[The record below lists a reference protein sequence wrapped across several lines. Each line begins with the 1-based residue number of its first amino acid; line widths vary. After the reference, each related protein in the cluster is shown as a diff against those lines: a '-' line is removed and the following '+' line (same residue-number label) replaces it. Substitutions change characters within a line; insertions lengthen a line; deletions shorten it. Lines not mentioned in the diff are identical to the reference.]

1 MDALTWGRST
11 PDFGWPETQ
20 DHHDGGGHSLGAGG
34 ATSAGYPSGN
44 YAMMIGSIGDTGS
57 SIQSGQNG
65 WFSNYWQPRY
75 PSLNY
80 PPGPGSGL
88 SRQSSLDDL
97 TSMETDQVF
106 DYEDRFR
113 VDRRKLENLIL
124 GRFEPIK
131 ESASDFFLRIGSE
144 TGSTVIWPS
153 RLKVGAKSKKDPH
166 IRVGGSE
173 EGVILAK
180 TIILEHLDTKTRR
193 VTMKMDVSYTDHSHI
208 IGKGG
213 NTIRRVMS
221 ETGCHIHFPDSNR
234 SNPNEKSNQVSIA
247 GEMEG
252 VEKARARVRELT
264 PLIFTFDLPIVP
276 TVELSLD
283 PNDPFLRAIQD
294 QYNIQLMFRQK
305 QKNFHTTMAVIKGCE
320 WEASRVKEA
329 TLMLIDHLCGTSG
342 NTTPTTP
349 VSGGSSSTD
358 ISQTSGAFP
367 VTMNMEISPI
377 HHSVVVGKN
386 NINLR
391 VIMQRTNTTILFP
404 DAADPNI
411 PPIRRGSVS
420 ITGTIHNVYAARQ
433 QLVGSLPLVMMF
445 DMPDNTELI
454 DSEVQKI
461 GEELEVSISI
471 KPKHRQGSKSVLI
484 KAQERSA
491 SAIYSARYRLLKVE
505 DFDEEVHVQ
514 AEIPETY
521 KVQPIPAHLLQ
532 SLGGMNQKRTS
543 GPHSP
548 YLFPPTNPGFFGAG
562 GAQSIP
568 PPPPFHPYL
577 MPAQTPWAGAA
588 AAAAISNVLPP
599 NHPYLQDYALLV
611 LNNITRLQQQQHQHQ
626 QLEQQQKKIASS
638 VNLAKVSSVYDPNNN
653 NGWFDGLKNDRD
665 RDILKVD
672 GLAVSD
678 QNSPPIVSP
687 RNSSPVQEGGNLTN
701 NLSQLDLNATISDKM
716 LGMSLEDND
725 EGLGTTTSNTSSS
738 NLSNIFLDRRLDPA
752 RRAPG
757 CEKQVLQKQ
766 LMDYDEKRL
775 MAARA
780 VQQSKPCA
788 NEPRTPT
795 QIWSGMGFSNSM
807 PESVI
812 REKLA
817 EEAAANKVKAGNG
830 GGLQGINEEQQP
842 ACNGD
847 QAQNWFGNS
856 SGTLDALFHPPKSS
870 GVHAAVNN
878 NPNILATDDLPTI
891 LSKYGLAKY
900 TDLFLRHEVDLQ
912 TFATL
917 TEQDLREIGVQTFGA
932 RKKLLL
938 LANKVKQIQEW

>member
-20 DHHDGGGHSLGAGG
+20 DHLGGGGHSHGG
-34 ATSAGYPSGN
+34 ATSSGFPGN
-44 YAMMIGSIGDTGS
+44 YAMMGSSGDTGS
-57 SIQSGQNG
+57 GGQNG
-65 WFSNYWQPRY
+65 WFANYWQPRY

-131 ESASDFFLRIGSE
+131 ETASDFFLRIGSE
-144 TGSTVIWPS
+144 TGTTVIWPS

-247 GEMEG
+247 GREMEG

-264 PLIFTFDLPIVP
+264 PLIFTFDLPIV
-276 TVELSLD
+276 TSVEISLD
-283 PNDPFLRAIQD
+283 PNDPYLRAIQD

-320 WEASRVKEA
+320 WEAGRVKEA
-329 TLMLIDHLCGTSG
+329 TLMLIDHLCGTSNSG
-342 NTTPTTP
+342 NSTPTTP
-349 VSGGSSSTD
+349 VSGSSSSGD
-358 ISQTSGAFP
+358 ISLTSGAFP

-445 DMPDNTELI
+445 DMPDNTEI
-454 DSEVQKI
+454 VDSEVQKI

-491 SAIYSARYRLLKVE
+491 SSIYSARYRLLKVD
-505 DFDEEVHVQ
+505 DFDEEVLVT

-532 SLGGMNQKRTS
+532 SLGGMNQKKTS

-548 YLFPPTNPGFFGAG
+548 YVFPTNCNPGFFGA

-588 AAAAISNVLPP
+588 AAAAINNVLTP

-611 LNNITRLQQQQHQHQ
+611 LNNITRLQQQQQQQQ
-626 QLEQQQKKIASS
+626 QLEQQKKISS
-638 VNLAKVSSVYDPNNN
+638 AKVYDPNNN
-653 NGWFDGLKNDRD
+653 NGWFDSHKSDV
-665 RDILKVD
+665 LKVE
-672 GLAVSD
+672 GG
-678 QNSPPIVSP
+678 QNSPPIHGASP
-687 RNSSPVQEGGNLTN
+687 RNSSPVHDDGNLTS
-701 NLSQLDLNATISDKM
+701 NLSQLDLNATISEKM
-716 LGMSLEDND
+716 LQMSLEDKD
-725 EGLGTTTSNTSSS
+725 EGLGTTTSNNSSS
-738 NLSNIFLDRRLDPA
+738 NLSNFFLDRLD

-757 CEKQVLQKQ
+757 CEKSLQSLQKQ
-766 LMDYDEKRL
+766 MDYDQKRL
-775 MAARA
+775 LATRA
-780 VQQSKPCA
+780 VQQHSKPCA
-788 NEPRTPT
+788 GEPPRTPT
-795 QIWSGMGFSNSM
+795 QTWSGLGFSNSM
-807 PESVI
+807 PENVI

-817 EEAAANKVKAGNG
+817 EEAAANKVKVAAGG
-830 GGLQGINEEQQP
+830 TLQGINEEQPP
-842 ACNGD
+842 ACNSD
-847 QAQNWFGNS
+847 QAANWFGNS
-856 SGTLDALFHPPKSS
+856 SGALDALFHPPKAS
-870 GVHAAVNN
+870 GGHCVNN
-878 NPNILATDDLPTI
+878 IPTILATDDLPTI
-891 LSKYGLAKY
+891 LSKHGLAKY

-917 TEQDLREIGVQTFGA
+917 TEQDLREIGVPTFGA

>member
-20 DHHDGGGHSLGAGG
+20 DHLGGGGHSHGG
-34 ATSAGYPSGN
+34 ATSSGFPGN
-44 YAMMIGSIGDTGS
+44 YAMMGSSGDTGS
-57 SIQSGQNG
+57 GGQNG
-65 WFSNYWQPRY
+65 WFANYWQPRY

-131 ESASDFFLRIGSE
+131 ESAPDFFLRIGSE
-144 TGSTVIWPS
+144 TGATVIWPS

-276 TVELSLD
+276 SVELSLD
-283 PNDPFLRAIQD
+283 PNDPYLRAIQD

-320 WEASRVKEA
+320 WEAGRVKEA

-342 NTTPTTP
+342 NITPTTP

-391 VIMQRTNTTILFP
+391 VIMQRTNTVILFP

-461 GEELEVSISI
+461 GEDLDVAISI

-491 SAIYSARYRLLKVE
+491 SSIYSARFRLIKAD
-505 DFDEEVHVQ
+505 DFDEEVLVQ

-532 SLGGMNQKRTS
+532 SLGGMNQKKTT
-543 GPHSP
+543 GHHSP
-548 YLFPPTNPGFFGAG
+548 YVFPPNNHGFFG

-568 PPPPFHPYL
+568 PPPPFNPYL

-588 AAAAISNVLPP
+588 AAAAMSNVLPP

-611 LNNITRLQQQQHQHQ
+611 LNNITRLQQQQQQQQ

-638 VNLAKVSSVYDPNNN
+638 ANLAAKVSAVYDPNNN
-653 NGWFDGLKNDRD
+653 NGWFDALKNDRD
-665 RDILKVD
+665 RDVLKVD
-672 GLAVSD
+672 GLGGTG

-716 LGMSLEDND
+716 LQISLEDND

-738 NLSNIFLDRRLDPA
+738 NLSNYFFQDRRLDPH

-766 LMDYDEKRL
+766 LDYDQKRL
-775 MAARA
+775 MATRA

-795 QIWSGMGFSNSM
+795 QTWSGLGFSNSM
-807 PESVI
+807 PENVI

-817 EEAAANKVKAGNG
+817 EEAAANKVKAAAG
-830 GGLQGINEEQQP
+830 GALQGINEEQQP

-856 SGTLDALFHPPKSS
+856 SGALDALFHPPKHS
-870 GVHAAVNN
+870 GVQAAINN
-878 NPNILATDDLPTI
+878 NPTILATDDLSTI

-917 TEQDLREIGVQTFGA
+917 TEQDLREIGVTTFGA

>member
-1 MDALTWGRST
+1 MDASTWGRST
-11 PDFGWPETQ
+11 SDFGWPETQ
-20 DHHDGGGHSLGAGG
+20 DHLGVGQSHGLGG
-34 ATSAGYPSGN
+34 ATSAGYPGV
-44 YAMMIGSIGDTGS
+44 YQMEMGS
-57 SIQSGQNG
+57 SGDAGSGMPSGQNG
-65 WFSNYWQPRY
+65 WFGNYWQPRY

-97 TSMETDQVF
+97 TSMENDQVF

-131 ESASDFFLRIGSE
+131 ETASDFFLRIGSE
-144 TGSTVIWPS
+144 TGTTVIWPS

-173 EGVILAK
+173 DGVILAK

-247 GEMEG
+247 GEMDG

-276 TVELSLD
+276 SVELSLD

-320 WEASRVKEA
+320 WEAGCVKEA

-342 NTTPTTP
+342 STTSTTP
-349 VSGGSSSTD
+349 VSSGSLSND
-358 ISQTSGAFP
+358 IGSNSGAFP
-367 VTMNMEISPI
+367 VSMNMEISPI

-445 DMPDNTELI
+445 DMPDNTEII

-461 GEELEVSISI
+461 GEELEVSISV

-491 SAIYSARYRLLKVE
+491 SAIYDARYRLLKVNDLDE
-505 DFDEEVHVQ
+505 DVLVT

-532 SLGGMNQKRTS
+532 SLGGINQKKTS
-543 GPHSP
+543 GAHSL
-548 YLFPPTNPGFFGAG
+548 YTFPPTNPGFFGAG
-562 GAQSIP
+562 GAQSMPPMPIP
-568 PPPPFHPYL
+568 YPPYL
-577 MPAQTPWAGAA
+577 MPAHAPWAGAA
-588 AAAAISNVLPP
+588 AAAAINNVLPP

-611 LNNITRLQQQQHQHQ
+611 LNNITKLQQQQQQHQQ
-626 QLEQQQKKIASS
+626 FEQQQKKIASS
-638 VNLAKVSSVYDPNNN
+638 ATNHAKGPYDPNNN
-653 NGWFDGLKNDRD
+653 NGWFNGLKNDC
-665 RDILKVD
+665 DILKAD
-672 GLAVSD
+672 GLSVTG

-701 NLSQLDLNATISDKM
+701 NLSQLDLNATISEKM
-716 LGMSLEDND
+716 LQMSMDEND
-725 EGLGTTTSNTSSS
+725 EGLGTTGSNISSS
-738 NLSNIFLDRRLDPA
+738 NLSNLFLDRCLD
-752 RRAPG
+752 RKAPG
-757 CEKQVLQKQ
+757 CEKQLLQKQ
-766 LMDYDEKRL
+766 MDYDQKRL
-775 MAARA
+775 MATRA

-795 QIWSGMGFSNSM
+795 QTWSGLGFSNSM
-807 PESVI
+807 PENVI

-817 EEAAANKVKAGNG
+817 EEAAANKVKATAGS
-830 GGLQGINEEQQP
+830 GLQGIDEEQS

-856 SGTLDALFHPPKSS
+856 SGALDALFHPPKAS
-870 GVHAAVNN
+870 GVHAAINN
-878 NPNILATDDLPTI
+878 NPTILATDDLPTV

-917 TEQDLREIGVQTFGA
+917 TEQDLREIGIPTFGA

>member
-1 MDALTWGRST
+1 MDTLAWGRST
-11 PDFGWPETQ
+11 PDFGWPECQ
-20 DHHDGGGHSLGAGG
+20 DHLGG
-34 ATSAGYPSGN
+34 ASVGFPGT
-44 YAMMIGSIGDTGS
+44 YAPIGSSGDS
-57 SIQSGQNG
+57 SGQTG
-65 WFSNYWQPRY
+65 WFANYWQPRY

-106 DYEDRFR
+106 DHEDRFR

-124 GRFEPIK
+124 GRFDPIK
-131 ESASDFFLRIGSE
+131 ETAGDFFLRIGNE
-144 TGSTVIWPS
+144 TGTTVIWPS

-247 GEMEG
+247 GREMEG

-264 PLIFTFDLPIVP
+264 PLIFTFDLPIVSS
-276 TVELSLD
+276 VDINLD

-320 WEASRVKEA
+320 WEAGRVKEA
-329 TLMLIDHLCGTSG
+329 TLLLIEHLCGTG
-342 NTTPTTP
+342 CATPTTP
-349 VSGGSSSTD
+349 VSGVHAGSSGGV
-358 ISQTSGAFP
+358 SQSSGVFP

-411 PPIRRGSVS
+411 PPIRKGSVS
-420 ITGTIHNVYAARQ
+420 ISGTIHNVYAARQ

-445 DMPDNTELI
+445 DLPDGMEII

-461 GEELEVSISI
+461 GEDLDVAISI

-491 SAIYSARYRLLKVE
+491 STIYSARYRLLKV
-505 DFDEEVHVQ
+505 DDLDEEGLVV
-514 AEIPETY
+514 ADIPESY
-521 KVQPIPAHLLQ
+521 KIQPIPAHMLQ
-532 SLGGMNQKRTS
+532 SLGGMNHKKTAGS
-543 GPHSP
+543 HSP
-548 YLFPPTNPGFFGAG
+548 FAFPPNPGFFGT
-562 GAQSIP
+562 GAQSAP
-568 PPPPFHPYL
+568 PPPPFAPYL
-577 MPAQTPWAGAA
+577 VPAQTPWAGAA
-588 AAAAISNVLPP
+588 TMNNVLTP
-599 NHPYLQDYALLV
+599 NHPYLQDYAMLV
-611 LNNITRLQQQQHQHQ
+611 LNNITRLQQQQQQ
-626 QLEQQQKKIASS
+626 QLEQQKKLS
-638 VNLAKVSSVYDPNNN
+638 VAKAFDPNNN
-653 NGWFDGLKNDRD
+653 NGWFDGNRNDVLKNGNDVV
-665 RDILKVD
+665 LK
-672 GLAVSD
+672 G
-678 QNSPPIVSP
+678 QNSPPIHGASP
-687 RNSSPVQEGGNLTN
+687 RNSSPVQDGGNLTN
-701 NLSQLDLNATISDKM
+701 NLSQMDLNATISDKM
-716 LGMSLEDND
+716 LQMSMEEKD
-725 EGLGTTTSNTSSS
+725 EGLGTTASNNSSS
-738 NLSNIFLDRRLDPA
+738 NLSNFFLD

-757 CEKQVLQKQ
+757 CEMKSLQKQ
-766 LMDYDEKRL
+766 MDYDQKRL
-775 MAARA
+775 MATRA
-780 VQQSKPCA
+780 MHQSKPCGG
-788 NEPRTPT
+788 EPRTPT
-795 QIWSGMGFSNSM
+795 QTWSGLGFSSSM
-807 PESVI
+807 PENVI

-817 EEAAANKVKAGNG
+817 AEEAANKVKVAAGGN
-830 GGLQGINEEQQP
+830 LQGINEETN
-842 ACNGD
+842 ACHGE
-847 QAQNWFGNS
+847 QAAAGWFGNS
-856 SGTLDALFHPPKSS
+856 SSALDTLFQPSK
-870 GVHAAVNN
+870 
-878 NPNILATDDLPTI
+878 PNTSNAILPTDDLPT
-891 LSKYGLAKY
+891 LFSKQGLAKY
-900 TDLFLRHEVDLQ
+900 TDLFVRHEVDLQ

-917 TEQDLREIGVQTFGA
+917 TEQDLREIGVPTFGA

-938 LANKVKQIQEW
+938 LANKVKQTQEW